1 MSSEVT
7 FIQHWDSLQ
16 DLDTEQG
23 QHQEL
28 MQTDKQKSYTW
39 LARPELKKKAIFT

>member
-7 FIQHWDSLQ
+7 FIQHQDSLP

-28 MQTDKQKSYTW
+28 MQTEKSTLDW
-39 LARPELKKKAIFT
+39 HVRN

>member
-1 MSSEVT
+1 MSRKVT
-7 FIQHWDSLQ
+7 FIQHRDSLP

-28 MQTDKQKSYTW
+28 MQTDKTNLHLTETSRT
-39 LARPELKKKAIFT
+39 